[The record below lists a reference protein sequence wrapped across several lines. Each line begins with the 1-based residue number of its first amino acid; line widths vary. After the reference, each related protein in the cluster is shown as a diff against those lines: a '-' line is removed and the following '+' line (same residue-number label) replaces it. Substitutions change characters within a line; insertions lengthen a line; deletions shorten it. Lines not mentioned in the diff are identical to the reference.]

1 MIIKKLNIISFGMIN
16 NRQIDLSEG
25 LNVIEGNNETGKSTI
40 GAFIRFIFYGLDKA
54 GRDKYIGWGNTGCSG
69 TLTLSSDGNDYRI
82 ERELLTG
89 RTKDRVTIVNE
100 NGEILNTDK
109 APWELF
115 IGVPEPVF
123 VNTAFTGDLGS
134 AVGGQGLPEAIE
146 NIVFSADEAISTKK
160 ALKRIDESRTAL
172 YYKNQKGG
180 KIHEL
185 NNTVSE
191 LEVMLSAAKSAA
203 EHIFTLEDSIK
214 TKSERL
220 NSNKEKIDLISKQLD
235 DYDTYNRLYTLKS
248 HGEAEKQLE
257 KCKNELYELEKKYAV
272 NGFLPDREFS
282 DGLREF
288 EASAAETKELASKAS
303 ARLAEAEADMK
314 NSMSIPVLRIA
325 SNIGG
330 VDSLRKMHDGLC
342 KKASFFKKFAV
353 ISLIIAALCAAGCG
367 ALVYFK
373 LLLPYVAI
381 AGGVFLIF
389 LIFGIINL
397 SKASKL
403 NKGLIKLTAKLG
415 AEDPHDIPALL
426 DAVTDAETVSNEKTE
441 IYNKAAEA
449 KQASDNAVDALD
461 KKIRA
466 YTAKYKETGIDG
478 LSSLIY
484 DTDVM
489 VSALSNAHKQV
500 EMAQYKERVS
510 SERVTDESADKLREK
525 LHGALKEEDIPSFNC
540 DERRTEFNL
549 LLRQNEFITEKIS
562 TEEKNLAAA
571 NATFTLPATIYAK
584 LLTARTELEEATD
597 DYKAYALAYEKLSEA
612 SAALRSSIS
621 PTLARDA
628 GEFMN
633 GFSDGKYDSLGIS
646 NKLEITYSG
655 GGMTHTAD
663 TLSSGTQDIAYVS
676 LRLALIKML
685 FPNKAPAF
693 FDDTFARVDDTRAEH
708 IVETLSGLD
717 MQTVVFTCHNR
728 EGRFAEKFGGHVIR
742 I

>member
-1 MIIKKLNIISFGMIN
+1 MIIKKLNIISFGMVN
-16 NRQIDLSEG
+16 DRQIDFSEG

-54 GRDKYIGWGNTGCSG
+54 GREKYIGWGNTGCFG
-69 TLTLSSDGNDYRI
+69 TLTLTADGEDYRI
-82 ERELLTG
+82 ERELSGG
-89 RTKDRVTIVNE
+89 RTKDRITIVNA
-100 NGEILNTDK
+100 NGEIMRTDK

-115 IGVPEPVF
+115 IGVPESVF

-191 LEVMLSAAKSAA
+191 LEVRLSAAKSAA
-203 EHIFTLEDSIK
+203 EHIFTLEDSIR
-214 TKSERL
+214 TKRERL
-220 NSNKEKIDLISKQLD
+220 NSNKERIDLISKQLD

-257 KCKNELYELEKKYAV
+257 KCKKELAVLETKYAV

-288 EASAAETKELASKAS
+288 EASAAEAKELASKA
-303 ARLAEAEADMK
+303 AQRLAGAEADMK
-314 NSMSIPVLRIA
+314 NSSSNSILKIA

-330 VDSLRKMHDGLC
+330 VDALRKMYEGLC
-342 KKASFFKKFAV
+342 KKAAFYKKFAV
-353 ISLIIAALCAAGCG
+353 FSFIIAALCAVGCA

-373 LLLPYVAI
+373 LIIPYAITAGAMFVLLLV
-381 AGGVFLIF
+381 
-389 LIFGIINL
+389 FGIINMIK
-397 SKASKL
+397 SSKL
-403 NKGLIKLTAKLG
+403 NKGLFKLAGKLG
-415 AEDPHDIPALL
+415 ADDPEDIPSLL

-449 KQASDNAVDALD
+449 KQASDEAVDALD
-461 KKIRA
+461 RKIRA

-478 LSSLIY
+478 LSALIY

-500 EMAQYKERVS
+500 EMAQYRERVS
-510 SERVTDESADKLREK
+510 SERVTDESPDRLREK
-525 LHGALKEEDIPSFNC
+525 LHGALKEEDMPSFNC

-562 TEEKNLAAA
+562 SEEQNFAAA

-621 PTLARDA
+621 PTLAHDA

-663 TLSSGTQDIAYVS
+663 TMSSGTQDIAYVS

-685 FPNKAPAF
+685 FPKKAPAF

-717 MQTVVFTCHNR
+717 MQTVVFTCHDR
-728 EGRFAEKFGGHVIR
+728 EGRFAEKFGGRVIR
-742 I
+742 L